1 MLDLRDLECLIAL
14 TRHRHFAKAADD
26 CGMSQPA
33 FSMRIRHLEER
44 LDTQIVR
51 RGNRFQGLT
60 SEGETIVAHAREIL
74 DQVRALEEEVQA
86 ARGEI
91 VGSLMLAAIPTASAY
106 AALIASWLRERHPGI
121 RTRIETTT
129 SLGIQQG
136 IDDGR
141 FDAGITYSEGAWPDM
156 LQVEELYKERY
167 VLLIP
172 DRLRTGSDAGIT
184 WRDAAAMPLI
194 LLEPG
199 MQNRR
204 ILDHIFQEVGVHPTV
219 IAETSGFMAA
229 VLMAMEGMGATVL
242 PQVLVDSL
250 KGFQRATPVPLT
262 DPEIEKSVSLVTP
275 RRAQSIPVVEALRRT
290 ALPHVR

>member
-60 SEGETIVAHAREIL
+60 SEGETIVSHARAIL
-74 DQVRALEEEVQA
+74 DQVRALEEEVKA

-91 VGSLMLAAIPTASAY
+91 VGTLMLAAIPTASGY
-106 AALIASWLRERHPGI
+106 AARIASWLRDRHPGI

-141 FDAGITYSEGAWPDM
+141 FDAGLTYAEGAWPEM
-156 LQVEELYKERY
+156 LRVEELYAERY
-167 VLLIP
+167 SLLVP
-172 DRLRTGSDAGIT
+172 DRMNAGWDSGIS
-184 WRDAAAMPLI
+184 WAEAAGMPLI

-204 ILDHIFQEVGVHPTV
+204 ILDHIFEEAGAHPTV
-219 IAETSGFMAA
+219 IAETNGFMAA
-229 VLMAMEGMGATVL
+229 VMMAMQGMGAAVL
-242 PQVLVDSL
+242 PQVIVDSF
-250 KGFQRATPVPLT
+250 KGFEHATPVPLIE
-262 DPEIEKSVSLVTP
+262 PEIEKVVSLVTP
-275 RRAQSIPVVEALRRT
+275 KRTQSIPVIDALRRT
-290 ALPHVR
+290 VLPDIQ

>member
-51 RGNRFQGLT
+51 RGNRFLGLT
-60 SEGETIVAHAREIL
+60 AEGETIVAHSRGIL
-74 DQVRALEEEVQA
+74 DQVRTLEEEVKA
-86 ARGEI
+86 AKGEI

-106 AALIASWLRERHPGI
+106 AARIASWLRDRHPGI

-141 FDAGITYSEGAWPDM
+141 FDAGLPYAEGAWPDM
-156 LQVEELYKERY
+156 LQVEELYSERY
-167 VLLIP
+167 VLLVP
-172 DRLRTGSDAGIT
+172 DRLHTGWDKGIP
-184 WRDAAAMPLI
+184 WEKAAAMPLI
-194 LLEPG
+194 GP
-199 MQNRR
+199 
-204 ILDHIFQEVGVHPTV
+204 PW
-219 IAETSGFMAA
+219 
-229 VLMAMEGMGATVL
+229 
-242 PQVLVDSL
+242 
-250 KGFQRATPVPLT
+250 PLR
-262 DPEIEKSVSLVTP
+262 V
-275 RRAQSIPVVEALRRT
+275 
-290 ALPHVR
+290 